1 MLSRK
6 EKIITA
12 FNELFDNKQLPVD
25 ILIQQIDVN
34 IEKGEITEEEG
45 QVLRDKFVTVIEEDV
60 EEDTITVE
68 DEIEE
73 AEIVE

>member
-12 FNELFDNKQLPVD
+12 FNELFDNKQLPTG

-34 IEKGEITEEEG
+34 VEKGEITESLSVMTLGKSE
-45 QVLRDKFVTVIEEDV
+45 
-60 EEDTITVE
+60 
-68 DEIEE
+68 
-73 AEIVE
+73 